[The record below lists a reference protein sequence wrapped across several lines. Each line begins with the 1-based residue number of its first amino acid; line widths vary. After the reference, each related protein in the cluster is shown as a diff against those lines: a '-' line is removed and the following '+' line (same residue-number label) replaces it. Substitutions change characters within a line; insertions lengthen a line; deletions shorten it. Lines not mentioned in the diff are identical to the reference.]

1 MGNKVYFVVVS
12 KELAIETTREV
23 KISVQQ
29 NKKGKEEPFI
39 INPKAI
45 HYSWTVIDV
54 VFFSR

>member
-1 MGNKVYFVVVS
+1 MGNKIYFVVVS

-45 HYSWTVIDV
+45 YYSWTVIDV
-54 VFFSR
+54 VFVPR